1 MHSLAPPSRRALDL
15 ATDTDGLHV
24 AASPALLLPDI
35 PFAGIVEQSL
45 AGIYVVLDERF
56 VYANDTFA
64 AMFGYERDEFIGR
77 RMVDCVTPDS
87 VQEVMQNYLRRVRGE
102 VDSIRYYTKGVCKDG
117 LVVHLE
123 LHASRVEYQGR
134 PALAGVALD
143 ITDRVRAHEELRA
156 SREQLRVLAQHI
168 NSAREKERARL
179 SREVHDVLGGMLT
192 SAKFDISRIARRT
205 ERPGME
211 EVHSIA
217 RDLVDLMQETI
228 DTARSISNEMRPVA
242 LDLFGLGEA
251 LRQLLLRF
259 GARHGLSVHL
269 AIPRRRLTMAP
280 AVATQVFRIV
290 QEALTNVARHAR
302 ASKVELEAGADVQAF
317 WLRLRDDGCG
327 IYASPSKPFESI
339 GLLSMAERAHEIGA
353 TLEVHAAP
361 AGGTEL
367 ALRLAWPRGHH
378 TWSV

>member
-1 MHSLAPPSRRALDL
+1 M
-15 ATDTDGLHV
+15 T
-24 AASPALLLPDI
+24 ASAALLLPDI
-35 PFAGIVEQSL
+35 QFSGIVEQSL
-45 AGIYVVLDERF
+45 AGIYVVLDEKF

-87 VQEVMQNYLRRVRGE
+87 VREVMQNYLRRVRGE
-102 VDSIRYYTKGVCKDG
+102 VDAIHYYTKGIRKDG
-117 LVVHLE
+117 QVIHLE
-123 LHASRVEYQGR
+123 LHASSVEYRGR

-143 ITDRVRAHEELRA
+143 ITDRVRVQEELRA

-192 SAKFDISRIARRT
+192 SVKFDISRIARRT

-211 EVHSIA
+211 ELHGIA
-217 RDLVDLMQETI
+217 RDLVDLIQETI

-242 LDLFGLGEA
+242 LNLFGLGEA
-251 LRQLLLRF
+251 LRQLLVRF
-259 GARHGLSVHL
+259 GARHGLTVHL
-269 AIPRRRLTMAP
+269 AIPRHRLTMAP
-280 AVATQVFRIV
+280 TVATQVFRIV
-290 QEALTNVARHAR
+290 QEALTNVARHAQ

-327 IYASPSKPFESI
+327 ISASPSKSFESI

-353 TLEVHAAP
+353 TLDVYAAP
-361 AGGTEL
+361 TGGTEL
-367 ALRLAWPRGHH
+367 ALRLAWPGGH
-378 TWSV
+378 